1 MPKDAVDL
9 IADQWRAERPD
20 LDVSAVRVV
29 GRISRASRLLERGIR
44 VTFAARDLQPWEF
57 DVLAS
62 LRRAGPPYRLT
73 AGQLV
78 TAMMVSAASITS
90 RADALVAKGLVTRD
104 LDPENRRSVL
114 IGLTDAGF
122 QVVDEAIE
130 AHAARE
136 HELLSGLSERECDQ
150 LARLLRK
157 LLVGLGD
164 EAR

>member
-1 MPKDAVDL
+1 MLPSDIFGSEARRNARRGGTMPKDAVAL

-90 RADALVAKGLVTRD
+90 RADA
-104 LDPENRRSVL
+104 
-114 IGLTDAGF
+114 
-122 QVVDEAIE
+122 
-130 AHAARE
+130 
-136 HELLSGLSERECDQ
+136 
-150 LARLLRK
+150 
-157 LLVGLGD
+157 
-164 EAR
+164 